1 MSSMTEPATAAP
13 GHVPVKPGRPPAK
26 KNRFAL
32 GWGWLAL
39 PGLAFIGL
47 VFLYPFIETA
57 IRSFVDPSPENYL
70 IFVESAAYRDS
81 LVTTFRTSLTVTLCA
96 LVLGYP
102 YAYAMYQFGSKFA
115 AVLGFLV
122 LLPFWTSLLVRTY
135 AWTVWLQDNGI
146 INNLLM
152 SAGIITEPISMI
164 RTTFAVSLGM
174 THALLPF
181 MVFPIFAAMKRVPPD
196 LVPAAISLGAGRVM
210 SFKRVFLPL
219 TMPGVMAG
227 VLLVFVLS
235 LGYYITP
242 ALLGSPQDGMLSELI
257 VNQVS
262 TQLNFG
268 IGAAIGMVLMV
279 LTLVALFLG
288 TRLVKFRDLVDWK
301 N

>member
-1 MSSMTEPATAAP
+1 LAAVLSSSVAQRGTETRGRQRTARVRAATI
-13 GHVPVKPGRPPAK
+13 
-26 KNRFAL
+26 

-39 PGLAFIGL
+39 PGLVFIAL

-57 IRSFVDPSPENYL
+57 VRSFVDPSPANYL
-70 IFVESAAYRDS
+70 IFAESAAYRES
-81 LVTTFRTSLTVTLCA
+81 LVTTFRTSLTVTVCT

-102 YAYAMYQFGSKFA
+102 YAYAMYKFGTKFA

-146 INNLLM
+146 INNVLL
-152 SAGIITEPISMI
+152 GLGVIEHPLHMI

-181 MVFPIFAAMKRVPPD
+181 MVFPIYAAMKRVPPD
-196 LVPAAISLGAGRVM
+196 LVPAAISLGAGRAM
-210 SFKRVFLPL
+210 SFRRIFLPL
-219 TMPGVMAG
+219 TMTGVMAG

-257 VNQVS
+257 VNQVG

-279 LTLVALFLG
+279 LTLIALFLG